1 MDLAL
6 LKQKLGNLNAPKNSG
21 GKTYEKIDY
30 TKVFWKPQVGN
41 YTIRIVPAKA
51 NKQNPFKEVYF
62 HYGFAKGPVLAL
74 NNFGEAD
81 PIMEFAAKLRQSK
94 DRDEWELAKKLD
106 PKMRVFV
113 PVIVRGEE
121 HLGVRLWEF
130 GKEVYK
136 SLLGFAADEDYGDF
150 TDIHDGFDFKI
161 DAVHAEVANKK
172 VVSCTLR
179 PRPKSSPI
187 SDDANL
193 VNKWLEEQPDIMTI
207 NRKREYNDIKELL
220 AKWLNPEAE
229 EEQQAPAA
237 PATPAEA
244 APAAQSDWTKVGQV
258 TEQERSAFTLNTKAS
273 DKFDE
278 LFDMNPS
285 NDTDD
290 LPF

>member
-41 YTIRIVPAKA
+41 YTIRIVPAKS

-94 DRDEWELAKKLD
+94 DRDNWALAKKLD

-150 TDIHDGFDFKI
+150 TDIQDGFDFKI
-161 DAVHAEVANKK
+161 DAIAAEVAGRK

-229 EEQQAPAA
+229 EEQQTPAA
-237 PATPAEA
+237 PSSPTES
-244 APAAQSDWTKVGQV
+244 APAAQSDWVNDNQV
-258 TEQERSAFTLNTKAS
+258 TEQEKAAFSLNTNSS

-278 LFDMNPS
+278 LFQ
-285 NDTDD
+285 
-290 LPF
+290 

>member
-41 YTIRIVPAKA
+41 YTIRIVPAKS

-94 DRDEWELAKKLD
+94 DRDNWALAKKLD

-113 PVIVRGEE
+113 PIIVRGEE

-150 TDIHDGFDFKI
+150 TDIQDGFDFKI
-161 DAVHAEVANKK
+161 DAVNDEVAGRK
-172 VVSCTLR
+172 VVKCTLR
-179 PRPKSSPI
+179 PRPKSTPI
-187 SDDANL
+187 SEDVDQI
-193 VNKWLEEQPDIMTI
+193 NKWLEEQPDIMTI

-229 EEQQAPAA
+229 EEQSTPAA
-237 PATPAEA
+237 PAPTPADPL
-244 APAAQSDWTKVGQV
+244 PAVQSDWVNDNQV
-258 TEQERSAFTLNTKAS
+258 TEQEKAAFSLNTNSS

-278 LFDMNPS
+278 LFQ
-285 NDTDD
+285 
-290 LPF
+290 

>member
-41 YTIRIVPAKA
+41 YTIRLLPSKF
-51 NKQNPFKEVYF
+51 NKQNPFREVYF

-94 DRDEWELAKKLD
+94 DRDNWALAKKLD

-150 TDIHDGFDFKI
+150 TDIQDGFDFKI
-161 DAVHAEVANKK
+161 DAVAAEVAGRK

-187 SDDANL
+187 SEDANQ

-220 AKWLNPEAE
+220 AKWLNPDAE
-229 EEQQAPAA
+229 EEQTVPSAPAS
-237 PATPAEA
+237 TTEA
-244 APAAQSDWTKVGQV
+244 APSTQSDWVNDNQV
-258 TEQERSAFTLNTKAS
+258 TEQERAAFTLNTSSS

-278 LFDMNPS
+278 LFQ
-285 NDTDD
+285 
-290 LPF
+290 

>member
-41 YTIRIVPAKA
+41 YTIRIVPAKS

-94 DRDEWELAKKLD
+94 DRDNWALAKKLD

-161 DAVHAEVANKK
+161 DAVNSEVAGRK

-187 SDDANL
+187 SEDVDQI
-193 VNKWLEEQPDIMTI
+193 NKWLEEQPDIMTI

-229 EEQQAPAA
+229 DEQAPPAA
-237 PATPAEA
+237 PATPA
-244 APAAQSDWTKVGQV
+244 APVAETKSDWTTEGQV
-258 TEQERSAFTLNTKAS
+258 TEQERAAFSLNTSSS

-278 LFDMNPS
+278 LFQ
-285 NDTDD
+285 
-290 LPF
+290 

>member
-6 LKQKLGNLNAPKNSG
+6 LKQKLGNLNAPKGSSN
-21 GKTYEKIDY
+21 KTYEKIDY

-41 YTIRIVPAKA
+41 YTIRIVPSKF
-51 NKQNPFKEVYF
+51 NKQNPFREVYF
-62 HYGFAKGPVLAL
+62 HYGFAKGPILAL
-74 NNFGEAD
+74 NNWGESD

-94 DRDEWELAKKLD
+94 DRDNWALAKKLD

-150 TDIHDGFDFKI
+150 TDIQDGFDFKI
-161 DAVHAEVANKK
+161 DAVNAEVAGRK

-187 SDDANL
+187 SDDANQ

-207 NRKREYNDIKELL
+207 NRKREYDDIKELL

-229 EEQQAPAA
+229 EEQAP

-244 APAAQSDWTKVGQV
+244 APATQSDWINDNQV
-258 TEQERSAFTLNTKAS
+258 TEQERAAFTLNTNAS

-278 LFDMNPS
+278 LFQ
-285 NDTDD
+285 
-290 LPF
+290 

>member
-41 YTIRIVPAKA
+41 YTIRIVPSKF
-51 NKQNPFKEVYF
+51 NKQNPFREVYF

-94 DRDEWELAKKLD
+94 DRDNWALAKKLD

-150 TDIHDGFDFKI
+150 TDIQDGFDFKI
-161 DAVHAEVANKK
+161 DAVQAEVAGRK

-187 SDDANL
+187 SEDANQ

-220 AKWLNPEAE
+220 AKWLNPDAE
-229 EEQQAPAA
+229 EEQAAPAA
-237 PATPAEA
+237 PVAATEA
-244 APAAQSDWTKVGQV
+244 APAVQSDWVNDNQV
-258 TEQERSAFTLNTKAS
+258 TEQERAAFTLNTSSS

-278 LFDMNPS
+278 LFQ
-285 NDTDD
+285 
-290 LPF
+290 

>member
-41 YTIRIVPAKA
+41 YTIRIVPAKS

-94 DRDEWELAKKLD
+94 DRDNWALAKKLD

-150 TDIHDGFDFKI
+150 TDIQDGFDFKI
-161 DAVHAEVANKK
+161 DAVAAEVAGRK

-187 SDDANL
+187 SEDANL

-229 EEQQAPAA
+229 EEQQQQSPAV
-237 PATPAEA
+237 PPVATTIVTADSVIST
-244 APAAQSDWTKVGQV
+244 QSDWVNDNQV
-258 TEQERSAFTLNTKAS
+258 TEQEKAAFSLNTNSS

-278 LFDMNPS
+278 LFQ
-285 NDTDD
+285 
-290 LPF
+290 

>member
-41 YTIRIVPAKA
+41 YTIRIVPAKS

-94 DRDEWELAKKLD
+94 DRDNWALAKKLD

-113 PVIVRGEE
+113 PVVVRGEE

-150 TDIHDGFDFKI
+150 TDIQDGFDFKI
-161 DAVHAEVANKK
+161 DAVAAEVAGRK

-187 SDDANL
+187 SDDANQ

-229 EEQQAPAA
+229 EEQS
-237 PATPAEA
+237 TPAVPVVPTEST
-244 APAAQSDWTKVGQV
+244 PAAQSDWVNDNQV
-258 TEQERSAFTLNTKAS
+258 TEQEKAAFSLNTNSS

-278 LFDMNPS
+278 LFQ
-285 NDTDD
+285 
-290 LPF
+290 

>member
-41 YTIRIVPAKA
+41 YTIRIVPAKS

-94 DRDEWELAKKLD
+94 DRDNWALAKKLD

-150 TDIHDGFDFKI
+150 TDIQDGFDFKI
-161 DAVHAEVANKK
+161 DAVAAEVAGRK

-187 SDDANL
+187 SEDANL

-220 AKWLNPEAE
+220 AKWLNPDAE

-237 PATPAEA
+237 QSTPVEESPAT
-244 APAAQSDWTKVGQV
+244 QSDWVNDNQV
-258 TEQERSAFTLNTKAS
+258 TEQERAAFTLNTNSS

-278 LFDMNPS
+278 LFQ
-285 NDTDD
+285 
-290 LPF
+290 

>member
-41 YTIRIVPAKA
+41 YTIRIVPAKS

-94 DRDEWELAKKLD
+94 DRDNWALAKKLD

-150 TDIHDGFDFKI
+150 TDIQEGFDFKI
-161 DAVHAEVANKK
+161 DAVAAEVAGRK

-179 PRPKSSPI
+179 PRPKASPI
-187 SDDANL
+187 SEDINQI
-193 VNKWLEEQPDIMTI
+193 NKWLEEQPDIMTI

-229 EEQQAPAA
+229 EEQAAPAA
-237 PATPAEA
+237 PAPTPADPVPAVSPEWETLA
-244 APAAQSDWTKVGQV
+244 QAPS
-258 TEQERSAFTLNTKAS
+258 TEDKSFSLNTNSS

-278 LFDMNPS
+278 LFQ
-285 NDTDD
+285 
-290 LPF
+290 

>member
-1 MDLAL
+1 
-6 LKQKLGNLNAPKNSG
+6 
-21 GKTYEKIDY
+21 
-30 TKVFWKPQVGN
+30 VFWKPQVGN

-74 NNFGEAD
+74 NNWGEAD

-94 DRDEWELAKKLD
+94 DRDNWALAKKLD

-113 PVIVRGEE
+113 PVVVRGEE

-150 TDIHDGFDFKI
+150 TDIQDGFDFKI
-161 DAVHAEVANKK
+161 DAVAAEVAGRK

-179 PRPKSSPI
+179 PRPKASPI

-207 NRKREYNDIKELL
+207 NRKREYNDIKDLL
-220 AKWLNPEAE
+220 AKWLNPDAE
-229 EEQQAPAA
+229 EEQQQQQQAPAAAPVTTTATTTQAAPAA
-237 PATPAEA
+237 P
-244 APAAQSDWTKVGQV
+244 SDWVNENQV
-258 TEQERSAFTLNTKAS
+258 TEQERASFTLNTNSS

-278 LFDMNPS
+278 LFN
-285 NDTDD
+285 
-290 LPF
+290 

>member
-1 MDLAL
+1 
-6 LKQKLGNLNAPKNSG
+6 
-21 GKTYEKIDY
+21 
-30 TKVFWKPQVGN
+30 
-41 YTIRIVPAKA
+41 
-51 NKQNPFKEVYF
+51 
-62 HYGFAKGPVLAL
+62 
-74 NNFGEAD
+74 
-81 PIMEFAAKLRQSK
+81 MEFAAKLRQSK
-94 DRDEWELAKKLD
+94 DRDNWALAKKLD

-113 PVIVRGEE
+113 PVLVRGEE

-150 TDIHDGFDFKI
+150 TDIQDGFDFKI
-161 DAVHAEVANKK
+161 DAVNAEVAGRK

-187 SDDANL
+187 TEDAAALDKYLN
-193 VNKWLEEQPDIMTI
+193 EQPDIMTI

-237 PATPAEA
+237 PAAPAEA
-244 APAAQSDWTKVGQV
+244 APATQSDWVNENQV
-258 TEQERSAFTLNTKAS
+258 TEQERAAFSLNTNSS

-278 LFDMNPS
+278 LFQ
-285 NDTDD
+285 
-290 LPF
+290 

>member
-1 MDLAL
+1 
-6 LKQKLGNLNAPKNSG
+6 
-21 GKTYEKIDY
+21 
-30 TKVFWKPQVGN
+30 VFWKPQVGN

-94 DRDEWELAKKLD
+94 DRDNWALAKKLD

-161 DAVHAEVANKK
+161 DAVHAEVAGRK

-179 PRPKSSPI
+179 PRPKASPI
-187 SDDANL
+187 SDDVNL
-193 VNKWLEEQPDIMTI
+193 INKFLEEQPDIMAI

-229 EEQQAPAA
+229 EEQAA
-237 PATPAEA
+237 PATAPTPSPADPTPAVSSEWEA
-244 APAAQSDWTKVGQV
+244 LAKAPS
-258 TEQERSAFTLNTKAS
+258 TEDKSFSLNTNSS

-278 LFDMNPS
+278 LFK
-285 NDTDD
+285 
-290 LPF
+290 

>member
-41 YTIRIVPAKA
+41 YTIRIVPSKF
-51 NKQNPFKEVYF
+51 NKQNPFREVFF

-94 DRDEWELAKKLD
+94 DRDNWALAKKLD

-130 GKEVYK
+130 GKEVYT
-136 SLLGFAADEDYGDF
+136 SLLTFAGDEDYGDF
-150 TDIHDGFDFKI
+150 TDIQDGFDFKI
-161 DAVHAEVANKK
+161 DAISAEVAGRK
-172 VVSCTLR
+172 VVSCKLR

-187 SDDANL
+187 SDDANE
-193 VNKWLEEQPDIMTI
+193 VNKWLEEQPDIMAI

-229 EEQQAPAA
+229 DEQAAPAA
-237 PATPAEA
+237 PAPTPADPVPAVSPEWEA
-244 APAAQSDWTKVGQV
+244 LAQAPS
-258 TEQERSAFTLNTKAS
+258 TEVNC
-273 DKFDE
+273 
-278 LFDMNPS
+278 
-285 NDTDD
+285 
-290 LPF
+290 LPFMSS

>member
-41 YTIRIVPAKA
+41 YTIRIVPAKS

-94 DRDEWELAKKLD
+94 DRDNWALAKKLD

-150 TDIHDGFDFKI
+150 TDIQDGFDFKI
-161 DAVHAEVANKK
+161 DAVQAEVAGRK

-187 SDDANL
+187 SEDANQ

-229 EEQQAPAA
+229 EEQAAPAA
-237 PATPAEA
+237 PVATTEA
-244 APAAQSDWTKVGQV
+244 APAVQSDWINDNQV
-258 TEQERSAFTLNTKAS
+258 TEQERAAFTLNTSSS

-278 LFDMNPS
+278 LFQ
-285 NDTDD
+285 
-290 LPF
+290 

>member
-41 YTIRIVPAKA
+41 YTIRIVPSKF
-51 NKQNPFKEVYF
+51 NKQNPFREVYF
-62 HYGFAKGPVLAL
+62 HYGFAKGPILAL
-74 NNFGEAD
+74 NNWGEAD

-94 DRDEWELAKKLD
+94 DRDNWALAKKLD

-113 PVIVRGEE
+113 PVVVRGEE
-121 HLGVRLWEF
+121 NLGVRLWEF

-150 TDIHDGFDFKI
+150 TDIQDGFDFKI
-161 DAVHAEVANKK
+161 DAVNSEVAGRK

-207 NRKREYNDIKELL
+207 NRKREYDDIKELL

-229 EEQQAPAA
+229 EEQAA
-237 PATPAEA
+237 PTAPTEA
-244 APAAQSDWTKVGQV
+244 APAAQSDWVNDNQV
-258 TEQERSAFTLNTKAS
+258 TEQERAAFTLNTSSS

-278 LFDMNPS
+278 LFQ
-285 NDTDD
+285 
-290 LPF
+290 

>member
-41 YTIRIVPAKA
+41 YTIRIVPAKS

-94 DRDEWELAKKLD
+94 DRDNWALAKKLD

-113 PVIVRGEE
+113 PVVVRGEE

-150 TDIHDGFDFKI
+150 TDIQDGFDFKI
-161 DAVHAEVANKK
+161 DAVAAEVAGRK

-187 SDDANL
+187 SDDANQ

-229 EEQQAPAA
+229 EEQS
-237 PATPAEA
+237 TPAVPVVPTEST
-244 APAAQSDWTKVGQV
+244 PAAQSDWVNDNQV
-258 TEQERSAFTLNTKAS
+258 TEQEKATFSLNTNSS
-273 DKFDE
+273 DKFNE
-278 LFDMNPS
+278 LFQ
-285 NDTDD
+285 
-290 LPF
+290 

>member
-41 YTIRIVPAKA
+41 YTIRIVPSKF
-51 NKQNPFKEVYF
+51 NRQNPFREVYF

-94 DRDEWELAKKLD
+94 DRDNWALAKKLD

-150 TDIHDGFDFKI
+150 TDIQDGFDFKI
-161 DAVHAEVANKK
+161 DAVAAEVAGRK

-187 SDDANL
+187 SDDANQ

-229 EEQQAPAA
+229 EEQAAPAA
-237 PATPAEA
+237 PAPTPADPLPEV
-244 APAAQSDWTKVGQV
+244 QSDWVNDNQV
-258 TEQERSAFTLNTKAS
+258 TEQEKAAFSLNTNSS

-278 LFDMNPS
+278 LFQ
-285 NDTDD
+285 
-290 LPF
+290 

>member
-41 YTIRIVPAKA
+41 YTIRIVPSKF
-51 NKQNPFKEVYF
+51 NKQNPFREVYF
-62 HYGFAKGPVLAL
+62 HYGFAKGPILAL
-74 NNFGEAD
+74 NNWGEAD

-94 DRDEWELAKKLD
+94 DRDNWALAKKLD

-150 TDIHDGFDFKI
+150 TDIQDGFDFKI
-161 DAVHAEVANKK
+161 DAVNAEVAGRK

-187 SDDANL
+187 SEDANQI
-193 VNKWLEEQPDIMTI
+193 NKWLEEQPDIMTI

-220 AKWLNPEAE
+220 AKWLNPDAE

-237 PATPAEA
+237 PAAPTAPVAE
-244 APAAQSDWTKVGQV
+244 PQSDWTTEGQV
-258 TEQERSAFTLNTKAS
+258 TEQERAAFSLNTSSS

-278 LFDMNPS
+278 LFQ
-285 NDTDD
+285 
-290 LPF
+290 

>member
-41 YTIRIVPAKA
+41 YTIRIVPSKF
-51 NKQNPFKEVYF
+51 NKQNPFREVYF

-94 DRDEWELAKKLD
+94 DRDNWALAKKLD

-150 TDIHDGFDFKI
+150 TDIQDGFDFKI
-161 DAVHAEVANKK
+161 DAVNSEVAGRK

-187 SDDANL
+187 SDDANQI
-193 VNKWLEEQPDIMTI
+193 NKWLEEQPDIMTI

-229 EEQQAPAA
+229 EEQATTAEAPA
-237 PATPAEA
+237 PLPGTP
-244 APAAQSDWTKVGQV
+244 PPSSPSDWVNDNQV
-258 TEQERSAFTLNTKAS
+258 TEQERAAFTLNTNSS

-278 LFDMNPS
+278 LFQ
-285 NDTDD
+285 
-290 LPF
+290 

>member
-41 YTIRIVPAKA
+41 YTIRIVPAKS

-94 DRDEWELAKKLD
+94 DRDNWALAKKLD

-121 HLGVRLWEF
+121 NLGVRLWEF

-150 TDIHDGFDFKI
+150 TDIQDGFDFKI
-161 DAVHAEVANKK
+161 DAVNSEVAGRK

-207 NRKREYNDIKELL
+207 NRKREYDDIKELL

-229 EEQQAPAA
+229 EEQATTAEAPA
-237 PATPAEA
+237 PLPGTP
-244 APAAQSDWTKVGQV
+244 PPSSQSDWVNDNQV
-258 TEQERSAFTLNTKAS
+258 TEQERAAFTLNTSSS

-278 LFDMNPS
+278 LFQ
-285 NDTDD
+285 
-290 LPF
+290 

>member
-41 YTIRIVPAKA
+41 YTIRIVPSKF
-51 NKQNPFKEVYF
+51 NKQNPFREVYF
-62 HYGFAKGPVLAL
+62 HYGFAKGPILAL
-74 NNFGEAD
+74 NNWGEAD

-94 DRDEWELAKKLD
+94 DRDNWALAKKLD

-150 TDIHDGFDFKI
+150 TDIQDGFDFKI
-161 DAVHAEVANKK
+161 DAVNAEVAGRK

-187 SDDANL
+187 SEDANL

-229 EEQQAPAA
+229 DEQQAPAA
-237 PATPAEA
+237 PIAPA
-244 APAAQSDWTKVGQV
+244 APASEPQSDWTTEGQV
-258 TEQERSAFTLNTKAS
+258 TAEERAAFSLNTSSS

-278 LFDMNPS
+278 LFQ
-285 NDTDD
+285 
-290 LPF
+290 

>member
-6 LKQKLGNLNAPKNSG
+6 LKQKLGTLNAPKNSG

-41 YTIRIVPAKA
+41 YTIRIVPSKS
-51 NKQNPFKEVYF
+51 NRQDPFKEVYF
-62 HYGFAKGPVLAL
+62 HYGFTKGPMLAL

-94 DRDEWELAKKLD
+94 DRDNWALAKKLD

-150 TDIHDGFDFKI
+150 TDIQEGFDFKI
-161 DAVHAEVANKK
+161 DAVQAEVAGRK

-179 PRPKSSPI
+179 PRPKASPI
-187 SDDANL
+187 SEDANL
-193 VNKWLEEQPDIMTI
+193 VNKWLEEQPDIMAI

-220 AKWLNPEAE
+220 AKWLNPEE

-237 PATPAEA
+237 PAPTPADPS
-244 APAAQSDWTKVGQV
+244 PAVQSDWVNENQV
-258 TEQERSAFTLNTKAS
+258 TEQEKASFSLNVNSS

-278 LFDMNPS
+278 LFQ
-285 NDTDD
+285 
-290 LPF
+290 

>member
-41 YTIRIVPAKA
+41 YTIRIVPSKF
-51 NKQNPFKEVYF
+51 NKQNPFREVYF

-94 DRDEWELAKKLD
+94 DRDNWALAKKLD

-150 TDIHDGFDFKI
+150 TDIQDGFDFKI
-161 DAVHAEVANKK
+161 DAVAAEVAGRK

-187 SDDANL
+187 SEDANQ

-229 EEQQAPAA
+229 EEQPVDTPSPTAIPAN
-237 PATPAEA
+237 PPST
-244 APAAQSDWTKVGQV
+244 QSDWVNDNQV
-258 TEQERSAFTLNTKAS
+258 TEQERAAFTLNTSSS

-278 LFDMNPS
+278 LFQ
-285 NDTDD
+285 
-290 LPF
+290 

>member
-41 YTIRIVPAKA
+41 YTIRIVPAKS

-94 DRDEWELAKKLD
+94 DRDNWALAKKLD

-150 TDIHDGFDFKI
+150 TDIQDGLDFKI
-161 DAVHAEVANKK
+161 DAVAAEVAGRK

-187 SDDANL
+187 SDDANQ

-229 EEQQAPAA
+229 EEQAAPAA
-237 PATPAEA
+237 PAPTPADPLPEV
-244 APAAQSDWTKVGQV
+244 QSDWVNDNQV
-258 TEQERSAFTLNTKAS
+258 TEQEKAAFSLNTNSS

-278 LFDMNPS
+278 LFQ
-285 NDTDD
+285 
-290 LPF
+290 

>member
-1 MDLAL
+1 VSGETPEHF
-6 LKQKLGNLNAPKNSG
+6 LKEINVLNLING
-21 GKTYEKIDY
+21 YRQRGHLFTKT
-30 TKVFWKPQVGN
+30 
-41 YTIRIVPAKA
+41 
-51 NKQNPFKEVYF
+51 NPVRERRK
-62 HYGFAKGPVLAL
+62 HSPTLAL

-94 DRDEWELAKKLD
+94 DRDNWALAKKLD

-150 TDIHDGFDFKI
+150 TDIQEGFDFKI
-161 DAVHAEVANKK
+161 DAVQAEVAGRK

-179 PRPKSSPI
+179 PRPKASPI
-187 SDDANL
+187 SEDANL
-193 VNKWLEEQPDIMTI
+193 VNKWLEEQPDIMAI

-220 AKWLNPEAE
+220 AKWLNPEE
-229 EEQQAPAA
+229 EEQQAAPAA
-237 PATPAEA
+237 PAPTPADPS
-244 APAAQSDWTKVGQV
+244 PAVQSDWVNENQV
-258 TEQERSAFTLNTKAS
+258 TEQEKASFSLNVNSS

-278 LFDMNPS
+278 LFQ
-285 NDTDD
+285 
-290 LPF
+290 

>member
-41 YTIRIVPAKA
+41 YTIRIVPSKF
-51 NKQNPFKEVYF
+51 NKQNPFREVYF

-94 DRDEWELAKKLD
+94 DRDNWALAKKLD

-150 TDIHDGFDFKI
+150 TDIQDGFDFKI
-161 DAVHAEVANKK
+161 DAVQAEVAGRK

-187 SDDANL
+187 SEDADQI
-193 VNKWLEEQPDIMTI
+193 NKWLEEQPDIMTI

-220 AKWLNPEAE
+220 AKWLNPDAE
-229 EEQQAPAA
+229 EEQQAPASQS
-237 PATPAEA
+237 TPAEA
-244 APAAQSDWTKVGQV
+244 APATQSDWVNDNQV
-258 TEQERSAFTLNTKAS
+258 TEQERAAFTLNTNSS

-278 LFDMNPS
+278 LFQ
-285 NDTDD
+285 
-290 LPF
+290 

>member
-1 MDLAL
+1 
-6 LKQKLGNLNAPKNSG
+6 
-21 GKTYEKIDY
+21 
-30 TKVFWKPQVGN
+30 
-41 YTIRIVPAKA
+41 
-51 NKQNPFKEVYF
+51 
-62 HYGFAKGPVLAL
+62 
-74 NNFGEAD
+74 
-81 PIMEFAAKLRQSK
+81 MEFAAKLRQSK
-94 DRDEWELAKKLD
+94 DRDNWALAKKLD

-150 TDIHDGFDFKI
+150 TDIQDGFDFKI
-161 DAVHAEVANKK
+161 DAVNSEVAGRK

-229 EEQQAPAA
+229 EEQAAPAA
-237 PATPAEA
+237 PATET
-244 APAAQSDWTKVGQV
+244 APATQSDWVNENQV
-258 TEQERSAFTLNTKAS
+258 TEQERATFSLNTNSS

-278 LFDMNPS
+278 LFQ
-285 NDTDD
+285 
-290 LPF
+290 

>member
-41 YTIRIVPAKA
+41 YTIRIVPAKS

-94 DRDEWELAKKLD
+94 DRDNWALAKKLD

-150 TDIHDGFDFKI
+150 TDIQDGFDFKI
-161 DAVHAEVANKK
+161 DAVQAEVAGRK

-187 SDDANL
+187 SEDANQ

-220 AKWLNPEAE
+220 AKWLNPDAE
-229 EEQQAPAA
+229 EEQAAPAA
-237 PATPAEA
+237 PVATTEA
-244 APAAQSDWTKVGQV
+244 APAVQSDWVNDNQV
-258 TEQERSAFTLNTKAS
+258 TEQERAAFTLNTSSS

-278 LFDMNPS
+278 LFQ
-285 NDTDD
+285 
-290 LPF
+290 

>member
-41 YTIRIVPAKA
+41 YTIRIVPAKS

-94 DRDEWELAKKLD
+94 DRDNWALAKKLD

-150 TDIHDGFDFKI
+150 TDIQDGFDFKI
-161 DAVHAEVANKK
+161 DAVAAEVAGRK

-187 SDDANL
+187 SDDANQ

-229 EEQQAPAA
+229 EEQAAPAA
-237 PATPAEA
+237 PAPTPADPLPEV
-244 APAAQSDWTKVGQV
+244 QSDWVNDNQV
-258 TEQERSAFTLNTKAS
+258 TEQEKATFSLNTNSS

-278 LFDMNPS
+278 LFQ
-285 NDTDD
+285 
-290 LPF
+290 

>member
-41 YTIRIVPAKA
+41 YTIRIVPAKS

-94 DRDEWELAKKLD
+94 DRDNWALAKKLD

-150 TDIHDGFDFKI
+150 TDIQDGFDFKI
-161 DAVHAEVANKK
+161 DAVQAEVAGRK

-187 SDDANL
+187 SEDANQ

-220 AKWLNPEAE
+220 AKWLNPDAE
-229 EEQQAPAA
+229 EEQAAPAA
-237 PATPAEA
+237 PVTTTEA
-244 APAAQSDWTKVGQV
+244 APAVQSDWINDNQV
-258 TEQERSAFTLNTKAS
+258 TEQERAAFTLNTSSS

-278 LFDMNPS
+278 LFQ
-285 NDTDD
+285 
-290 LPF
+290 

>member
-41 YTIRIVPAKA
+41 YTIRIVPSKF
-51 NKQNPFKEVYF
+51 NKQNPFREVYF

-94 DRDEWELAKKLD
+94 DRDNWALAKKLD

-150 TDIHDGFDFKI
+150 TDIQDGFDFKI
-161 DAVHAEVANKK
+161 DAVEAEVAGRK

-187 SDDANL
+187 SEDANQ

-220 AKWLNPEAE
+220 AKWLNPDAE
-229 EEQQAPAA
+229 EEQAAPAA
-237 PATPAEA
+237 PVATTEA
-244 APAAQSDWTKVGQV
+244 APAVQSDWVNDNQV
-258 TEQERSAFTLNTKAS
+258 TEQERAAFTLNTSSS

-278 LFDMNPS
+278 LFQ
-285 NDTDD
+285 
-290 LPF
+290 

>member
-41 YTIRIVPAKA
+41 YTIRIVPAKS

-94 DRDEWELAKKLD
+94 DRDNWALAKKLD

-113 PVIVRGEE
+113 PVVVRGEE

-150 TDIHDGFDFKI
+150 TDIQDGFDFKI
-161 DAVHAEVANKK
+161 DAVHAEVAGRK

-187 SDDANL
+187 SEDINL
-193 VNKWLEEQPDIMTI
+193 INKFLEEQPDIMAI

-229 EEQQAPAA
+229 EEQQQQQSPTAPA
-237 PATPAEA
+237 PTPVDPTPAVSPEWEA
-244 APAAQSDWTKVGQV
+244 LAQAPS
-258 TEQERSAFTLNTKAS
+258 TEDKSFSLNTNSS

-278 LFDMNPS
+278 LFQ
-285 NDTDD
+285 
-290 LPF
+290 

>member
-6 LKQKLGNLNAPKNSG
+6 LKQKLGNLNAPKGSG
-21 GKTYEKIDY
+21 NKTYEKIDY

-41 YTIRIVPAKA
+41 YTIRIVPSKF
-51 NKQNPFKEVYF
+51 NKQNPFREVYF

-94 DRDEWELAKKLD
+94 DRDNWALAKKLD

-121 HLGVRLWEF
+121 SSGVRLWEF

-150 TDIHDGFDFKI
+150 TDIQDGFDFKI
-161 DAVHAEVANKK
+161 DAVNAEVAGRK

-187 SDDANL
+187 SDDANQI
-193 VNKWLEEQPDIMTI
+193 NKWLEEQPDIMTI

-220 AKWLNPEAE
+220 AKWLNPDAE
-229 EEQQAPAA
+229 EEQSAPAA
-237 PATPAEA
+237 PAAPAEA
-244 APAAQSDWTKVGQV
+244 APAAQSDWVNDNQV
-258 TEQERSAFTLNTKAS
+258 TEQERASFTLNTNSS

-278 LFDMNPS
+278 LFQ
-285 NDTDD
+285 
-290 LPF
+290 

>member
-6 LKQKLGNLNAPKNSG
+6 LKQKLGTLNAPKNSG

-51 NKQNPFKEVYF
+51 NRQNPFKEVYF

-94 DRDEWELAKKLD
+94 DRDNWALAKKLD

-150 TDIHDGFDFKI
+150 TDIQEGFDFKI
-161 DAVHAEVANKK
+161 DAVAAEVAGRK

-187 SDDANL
+187 SEDINL
-193 VNKWLEEQPDIMTI
+193 INKFLEEQPDIMTI

-229 EEQQAPAA
+229 EEQSSPAAPAA
-237 PATPAEA
+237 PAAPAEA
-244 APAAQSDWTKVGQV
+244 APATQSDWVNNNQV
-258 TEQERSAFTLNTKAS
+258 TEQEKTSFSLNVNSS

-278 LFDMNPS
+278 LFQ
-285 NDTDD
+285 
-290 LPF
+290 

>member
-41 YTIRIVPAKA
+41 YTIRIVPAKS

-94 DRDEWELAKKLD
+94 DRDNWALAKKLD

-113 PVIVRGEE
+113 PVVVRGEE

-150 TDIHDGFDFKI
+150 TDIQDGFDFKI
-161 DAVHAEVANKK
+161 DAVAAEVAGRK

-187 SDDANL
+187 SEDANQ

-220 AKWLNPEAE
+220 AKWLNPDAE
-229 EEQQAPAA
+229 EEQAAPAA
-237 PATPAEA
+237 PVATTEA
-244 APAAQSDWTKVGQV
+244 APAVQSDWVNDNQV
-258 TEQERSAFTLNTKAS
+258 TEQERAAFTLNTSSS

-278 LFDMNPS
+278 LFQ
-285 NDTDD
+285 
-290 LPF
+290 